1 MEGPVSLEQEKSDAD
16 NVLFKK
22 LRKLINLIDQ
32 LRDCGVNEYIKLPRI
47 CSLGTQSSG
56 KSSVLESIVG
66 LDFLPRGDGVVT
78 RRPLELRLCH
88 INSGQPWAI
97 FEERKG
103 KKFTDFIEVRKTIE
117 ALTDEVCKTDKN
129 IVDKPIVLNV
139 YSQTC
144 PDLTLVDLPG
154 VTRVPVGNQP
164 KNIEEITKNMAI
176 RYIDDPLTIILCV
189 IAANSD
195 IATSDGLK
203 LAKEIDTTGSRTLGV
218 LTKLDI
224 MDAGTDARK
233 ALLGEEIPLKLG
245 YVGVK
250 NRSKQDLLDKI
261 PMILA
266 AKREKEFFKS
276 HPVYKNMPQGYLG
289 TDLLINKLTKIY
301 FRIIRENLPR
311 IVKAINDRVK
321 TAEEELAS
329 LGQPMPTDDAGKMSM
344 LWNMLNEYC
353 DIFRNVLKG
362 KYDNKR
368 LSFLKEEG
376 GFKIKILYKKLLEEF
391 TGDYKATAG
400 YTDENINYA
409 LTIHE
414 GDSIPGFPSVDAFIY
429 LLRPQLEKLKDPIEE
444 CFQNVFQYLDF
455 LSGKIL
461 ERTFTRFPQAIN
473 DMGDL
478 ISNYLIEERD
488 KTKYIVDSVVDMEIN
503 YLFTNDYDY
512 LNNFTT
518 FMPKQAPQPRPV
530 YNNQQGQPGMGGQG
544 QPGQMPQNNMQGNN
558 MGQGGMG
565 PGMGQM
571 NQDIRPQPPVDA
583 KSIFIKEIRNRI
595 EAYFKLIVRNLRDSI
610 PKIMGNYLVKE
621 IEDNMQIKLYNKLY
635 NAREMTDLLNEP
647 ESVAE
652 RRKELNE
659 MIKVMRNAQKI
670 IRRDPDLMTV
680 MQININD
687 SDIITPSEQKAKEE
701 KAKPKTDPFKNMNM
715 KEPAFKAPAPKPE
728 PVQQPAAPAQPKPAA
743 SQPAKKGYGNL
754 FGNYK

>member
-1 MEGPVSLEQEKSDAD
+1 MSKDTGEDDKD

-88 INSGQPWAI
+88 INSGQPWAV

-103 KKFTDFIEVRKTIE
+103 VKFTDFVKVRETIE
-117 ALTDEVCKTDKN
+117 ALTDEVCKTNKN
-129 IVDKPIVLNV
+129 IIDKPIVLNV

-154 VTRVPVGNQP
+154 VTRVPIGDQP
-164 KNIEEITKNMAI
+164 KNIEQITKDMAR
-176 RYIDDPLTIILCV
+176 RYVEDPLTIILCV

-195 IATSDGLK
+195 IATSDGLM
-203 LAKEIDTTGSRTLGV
+203 LAKDIDVAGTRTLGV

-224 MDAGTDARK
+224 MDAGTDAK
-233 ALLGEEIPLKLG
+233 KVLMNEEIPLKLG

-250 NRSKQDLLDKI
+250 NRSKQDLNNKI
-261 PMILA
+261 SMA
-266 AKREKEFFKS
+266 ETQRKEREFFKT
-276 HPVYKNMPQGYLG
+276 HPVYKNLPAGHLG
-289 TDLLINKLTKIY
+289 TEVLINKLTKIY

-321 TAEEELAS
+321 TAEEELQG

-344 LWNMLNEYC
+344 LWNMINEYC
-353 DIFRNVLKG
+353 DVFRKVLQG
-362 KYDNKR
+362 KYNNKR
-368 LSFLKEEG
+368 VNFLEGEG

-400 YTDENINYA
+400 YNDENINYA

-444 CFQNVFQYLDF
+444 CFQEVFQYLDF
-455 LSGKIL
+455 LSGKIM
-461 ERTFTRFPQAIN
+461 EKTFTRFPQAIN
-473 DMGDL
+473 DMTDL
-478 ISNYLIEERD
+478 VSNYLMEERD
-488 KTKYIVDSVVDMEIN
+488 KTKYLIDSVVDMEIN

-518 FMPKQAPQPRPV
+518 FIPKQTRQSQV
-530 YNNQQGQPGMGGQG
+530 MNDNKGDGKG
-544 QPGQMPQNNMQGNN
+544 GNN
-558 MGQGGMG
+558 
-565 PGMGQM
+565 
-571 NQDIRPQPPVDA
+571 NLNNEIKPQPPIDA
-583 KSIFIKEIRNRI
+583 KNIFINEIRNRI

-621 IEDNMQIKLYNKLY
+621 IEENMQLKLYNKLY
-635 NAREMTDLLNEP
+635 NAREMTDLLSEP

-670 IRRDPDLMTV
+670 LRRDPDLMTV
-680 MQININD
+680 MQINISDND
-687 SDIITPSEQKAKEE
+687 ITSTQASKKKEE
-701 KAKPKTDPFKNMNM
+701 PKKIEKKDSKPVVEKPKAPPAKPS
-715 KEPAFKAPAPKPE
+715 PAPEGDK
-728 PVQQPAAPAQPKPAA
+728 K
-743 SQPAKKGYGNL
+743 KKGYGNL
-754 FGNYK
+754 FG

>member
-1 MEGPVSLEQEKSDAD
+1 MSKDTGEDDKD

-88 INSGQPWAI
+88 INSGQPWAV

-103 KKFTDFIEVRKTIE
+103 VKFTDFVKVRETIE
-117 ALTDEVCKTDKN
+117 ALTDEVCKTNKN
-129 IVDKPIVLNV
+129 IIDKPIVLNV

-154 VTRVPVGNQP
+154 VTRVPIGDQP
-164 KNIEEITKNMAI
+164 KNIEQITKDMAR
-176 RYIDDPLTIILCV
+176 RYVEDPLTIILCV

-195 IATSDGLK
+195 IATSDGLM
-203 LAKEIDTTGSRTLGV
+203 LAKDIDVAGTRTLGV

-224 MDAGTDARK
+224 MDAGTDAK
-233 ALLGEEIPLKLG
+233 KVLMNEEIPLKLG

-250 NRSKQDLLDKI
+250 NRSKQDLNNKI
-261 PMILA
+261 SMA
-266 AKREKEFFKS
+266 ETQRKEREFFKT
-276 HPVYKNMPQGYLG
+276 HPVYKNLPAGHLG
-289 TDLLINKLTKIY
+289 TEVLINKLTKIY

-321 TAEEELAS
+321 TAEEELQG

-344 LWNMLNEYC
+344 LWNMINEYC
-353 DIFRNVLKG
+353 DVFRKVLQG
-362 KYDNKR
+362 KYNNKR
-368 LSFLKEEG
+368 VNFLEGEG

-444 CFQNVFQYLDF
+444 CFQEVFQYLDF
-455 LSGKIL
+455 LSGKIM
-461 ERTFTRFPQAIN
+461 EKTFTRFPQAIN
-473 DMGDL
+473 DMTDL
-478 ISNYLIEERD
+478 VSNYLMEERD
-488 KTKYIVDSVVDMEIN
+488 KTKYLIDSVVDMEIN

-518 FMPKQAPQPRPV
+518 FIPKQTRQSQV
-530 YNNQQGQPGMGGQG
+530 MNDNKGDGKG
-544 QPGQMPQNNMQGNN
+544 GNN
-558 MGQGGMG
+558 
-565 PGMGQM
+565 
-571 NQDIRPQPPVDA
+571 NLNNEIKPQPPIDA
-583 KSIFIKEIRNRI
+583 KNIFINEIRNRI

-621 IEDNMQIKLYNKLY
+621 IEENMQLKLYNKLY
-635 NAREMTDLLNEP
+635 NAREMTDLLSEP

-652 RRKELNE
+652 RRKELND

-670 IRRDPDLMTV
+670 LRRDPDLMTV
-680 MQININD
+680 MQINISDND
-687 SDIITPSEQKAKEE
+687 ITSTQASKKKEE
-701 KAKPKTDPFKNMNM
+701 PKKTEKKDSKPAEKPKAPPAKPS
-715 KEPAFKAPAPKPE
+715 PAPEGDK
-728 PVQQPAAPAQPKPAA
+728 K
-743 SQPAKKGYGNL
+743 KKGYGNL
-754 FGNYK
+754 FG

>member
-1 MEGPVSLEQEKSDAD
+1 MSTEVEDEKD
-16 NVLFKK
+16 NILFKK

-88 INSGQPWAI
+88 INSGEPWAV

-103 KKFTDFIEVRKTIE
+103 KKFTDFVKVRETIE
-117 ALTDEVCKTDKN
+117 ALTDEVCGKDKN
-129 IVDKPIVLNV
+129 ILDKPIVLNV

-154 VTRVPVGNQP
+154 VTRVPIEGQP

-176 RYIDDPLTIILCV
+176 RYIEDPLTIILCV

-224 MDAGTDARK
+224 MDAGTDAKK
-233 ALLGEEIPLKLG
+233 ALMNEEIPLKLG

-250 NRSKQDLLDKI
+250 NRSKLDLNNKI
-261 PMILA
+261 SMA
-266 AKREKEFFKS
+266 ETARKEKEFFKT
-276 HPVYKNMPQGYLG
+276 HPVYKNLPAGHLG
-289 TDLLINKLTKIY
+289 TSVLINKLTKIY
-301 FRIIRENLPR
+301 FKIIRENLPR
-311 IVKAINDRVK
+311 IVKAINERVK
-321 TAEEELAS
+321 TAEEELAE
-329 LGQPMPTDDAGKMSM
+329 LGQPMPTDDAGKMSL
-344 LWNMLNEYC
+344 LWNMINEYC
-353 DIFRNVLKG
+353 DIFRKVLQG
-362 KYDNKR
+362 KVSNQR
-368 LSFLKEEG
+368 LNFLEGEG

-391 TGDYKATAG
+391 TENYKATAG
-400 YTDENINYA
+400 YRDEDINYA

-429 LLRPQLEKLKDPIEE
+429 LLRPQLEKLRDPIEE
-444 CFQNVFQYLDF
+444 TFQEVFQYIDF

-461 ERTFTRFPQAIN
+461 EKTFTRFPQAIN
-473 DMGDL
+473 DMTDL
-478 ISNYLIEERD
+478 VSNYLNEERD
-488 KTKYIVDSVVDMEIN
+488 KAKYLVDSIVDMEIN

-518 FMPKQAPQPRPV
+518 FIPKSNQIQNKDI
-530 YNNQQGQPGMGGQG
+530 NNNI
-544 QPGQMPQNNMQGNN
+544 NNNEIK
-558 MGQGGMG
+558 
-565 PGMGQM
+565 PE
-571 NQDIRPQPPVDA
+571 IKIEPKTV
-583 KSIFIKEIRNRI
+583 FINEIRNRI
-595 EAYFKLIVRNLRDSI
+595 EAYFKLIVRNLRDSV
-610 PKIMGNYLVKE
+610 PKIIGKYLVKE
-621 IEDNMQIKLYNKLY
+621 LEENMQIKLYNKLY
-635 NAREMTDLLNEP
+635 NAKEMTDLLNEP
-647 ESVAE
+647 ESIAE
-652 RRKELNE
+652 RRKELND
-659 MIKVMRNAQKI
+659 MIKVMKNAQKI

-687 SDIITPSEQKAKEE
+687 SDITNTGNNTNTKEKENKEHKEKKEIKEE
-701 KAKPKTDPFKNMNM
+701 TKIESKTKT
-715 KEPAFKAPAPKPE
+715 EPIKQSPALNKS
-728 PVQQPAAPAQPKPAA
+728 K
-743 SQPAKKGYGNL
+743 SKGNYTNL
-754 FGNYK
+754 FG

>member
-1 MEGPVSLEQEKSDAD
+1 MSKDTKEESD

-47 CSLGTQSSG
+47 CSLGTQSAG

-88 INSGQPWAI
+88 INSGEPWAI

-103 KKFTDFIEVRKTIE
+103 QKFTDFIKVRETIE
-117 ALTDEVCKTDKN
+117 ALTDEVCGKDKN
-129 IVDKPIVLNV
+129 ILDKPIVLNV

-154 VTRVPVGNQP
+154 VTRVPIQGQP

-176 RYIDDPLTIILCV
+176 RYIEDPLTIILCV

-233 ALLGEEIPLKLG
+233 ALMNEEIPLKLG

-250 NRSKQDLLDKI
+250 NRSKQDLVNKL
-261 PMILA
+261 PMAEA
-266 AKREKEFFKS
+266 AKKEREFFKS
-276 HPVYKNMPQGYLG
+276 HPAYKNLPAGHIG
-289 TDLLINKLTKIY
+289 TDVLINKLTKIY

-311 IVKAINDRVK
+311 IVKAINERVK
-321 TAEEELAS
+321 TAEEELQS
-329 LGQPMPTDDAGKMSM
+329 LGQPMPTDDAGKMSL
-344 LWNMLNEYC
+344 LWNMINEYC
-353 DIFRNVLKG
+353 DIFRKVLQG
-362 KYDNKR
+362 KYNNKR
-368 LSFLKEEG
+368 SNFLEGEG

-391 TGDYKATAG
+391 TENYKATAG
-400 YTDENINYA
+400 YRDEDINYA

-444 CFQNVFQYLDF
+444 CFQEVFQYLDF

-461 ERTFTRFPQAIN
+461 EKTFTRFPQAVN
-473 DMGDL
+473 DMSDL
-478 ISNYLIEERD
+478 VSNYLNEERD
-488 KTKYIVDSVVDMEIN
+488 KTKYLIDSIVEMEIN

-518 FMPKQAPQPRPV
+518 FIPKQTRSNV
-530 YNNQQGQPGMGGQG
+530 QGGDNK
-544 QPGQMPQNNMQGNN
+544 QNNNANN
-558 MGQGGMG
+558 E
-565 PGMGQM
+565 
-571 NQDIRPQPPVDA
+571 IKPQPPIDA

-595 EAYFKLIVRNLRDSI
+595 EAYFKLIVRNLRDSV
-610 PKIMGNYLVKE
+610 PKIIGNFLVKE
-621 IEDNMQIKLYNKLY
+621 IQENMQLKLYNKLY
-635 NAREMTDLLNEP
+635 EAREMTDLLSEP

-652 RRKELNE
+652 RRKELND
-659 MIKVMRNAQKI
+659 MIKVMKNAQKI

-680 MQININD
+680 MQINIED
-687 SDIITPSEQKAKEE
+687 SDITNTTAATNKKKEEPKKPTEKKEE
-701 KAKPKTDPFKNMNM
+701 KKEDKKTQDK
-715 KEPAFKAPAPKPE
+715 
-728 PVQQPAAPAQPKPAA
+728 PKPA
-743 SQPAKKGYGNL
+743 QLPALKPKDDKKKTYGNL
-754 FGNYK
+754 FG

>member
-1 MEGPVSLEQEKSDAD
+1 M
-16 NVLFKK
+16 
-22 LRKLINLIDQ
+22 RKLINLIDQ

-103 KKFTDFIEVRKTIE
+103 VKFTDFIKVRETIE
-117 ALTDEVCKTDKN
+117 ALTDEVCKTNKN
-129 IVDKPIVLNV
+129 IIDKPIVLNV

-154 VTRVPVGNQP
+154 VTRVPIGDQP
-164 KNIEEITKNMAI
+164 KNIEQITKDMAR
-176 RYIDDPLTIILCV
+176 RYVEDPLTIILCV

-195 IATSDGLK
+195 IATSDGLM
-203 LAKEIDTTGSRTLGV
+203 LAKEIDVNGTRTLGV

-224 MDAGTDARK
+224 MDAGTDAK
-233 ALLGEEIPLKLG
+233 KVLMNEEIPLKLG

-250 NRSKQDLLDKI
+250 NRSKQDLNNKI
-261 PMILA
+261 SMA
-266 AKREKEFFKS
+266 ETQRKEREFFKS
-276 HPVYKNMPQGYLG
+276 HPVYKNLPAGHLG
-289 TDLLINKLTKIY
+289 TEVLINKLTKIY

-321 TAEEELAS
+321 TAEEELQS

-344 LWNMLNEYC
+344 LWNMINEYC
-353 DIFRNVLKG
+353 DVFRKVLQG
-362 KYDNKR
+362 KYNNKR
-368 LSFLKEEG
+368 VNFLEGEG

-391 TGDYKATAG
+391 TENYKATAG

-444 CFQNVFQYLDF
+444 CFQEVFQYLDF
-455 LSGKIL
+455 LSGKIM
-461 ERTFTRFPQAIN
+461 EKTFTRFPQAIN
-473 DMGDL
+473 DMTDL
-478 ISNYLIEERD
+478 VSNYLMEERD
-488 KTKYIVDSVVDMEIN
+488 KTKYLIDSVVDMEIN

-518 FMPKQAPQPRPV
+518 FIPKQKP
-530 YNNQQGQPGMGGQG
+530 N
-544 QPGQMPQNNMQGNN
+544 QGNSSN
-558 MGQGGMG
+558 DGKGG
-565 PGMGQM
+565 
-571 NQDIRPQPPVDA
+571 NNNIDNKPQPPIDA
-583 KSIFIKEIRNRI
+583 KNIFINEIRNRI

-621 IEDNMQIKLYNKLY
+621 IEENMQLKLYNKLY
-635 NAREMTDLLNEP
+635 NAREMTDLLSEP

-652 RRKELNE
+652 RRKELND

-670 IRRDPDLMTV
+670 LRRDPDLMTV
-680 MQININD
+680 MQINISD
-687 SDIITPSEQKAKEE
+687 SDITNTTASKKKEE
-701 KAKPKTDPFKNMNM
+701 QPKKIEKKESKPVVEKSKVP
-715 KEPAFKAPAPKPE
+715 PPKPS
-728 PVQQPAAPAQPKPAA
+728 PAADDKK
-743 SQPAKKGYGNL
+743 KKGYGNL
-754 FGNYK
+754 FG

>member
-1 MEGPVSLEQEKSDAD
+1 MSKDTGDDDKD

-103 KKFTDFIEVRKTIE
+103 VKFTDFVKVRETIE
-117 ALTDEVCKTDKN
+117 ALTDEVCKTNKN
-129 IVDKPIVLNV
+129 IIDKPIVLNV

-154 VTRVPVGNQP
+154 VTRVPIGDQP
-164 KNIEEITKNMAI
+164 KNIEQITKDMAR
-176 RYIDDPLTIILCV
+176 RYVEDPLTIILCV

-195 IATSDGLK
+195 IATSDGLM
-203 LAKEIDTTGSRTLGV
+203 LAKDIDVAGTRTLGV

-224 MDAGTDARK
+224 MDAGTDAK
-233 ALLGEEIPLKLG
+233 KVLMNEEIPLKLG

-250 NRSKQDLLDKI
+250 NRSKQDLNNKI
-261 PMILA
+261 SMA
-266 AKREKEFFKS
+266 ETQRKEREFFKT
-276 HPVYKNMPQGYLG
+276 HPVYKNLPAGHLG
-289 TDLLINKLTKIY
+289 TEVLINKLTKIY

-321 TAEEELAS
+321 TAEEELQG

-344 LWNMLNEYC
+344 LWNMINEYC
-353 DIFRNVLKG
+353 DVFRKVLQG
-362 KYDNKR
+362 KYNNKR
-368 LSFLKEEG
+368 VNFLEGEG

-400 YTDENINYA
+400 YNDENINYA

-444 CFQNVFQYLDF
+444 CFQEVFQYLDF
-455 LSGKIL
+455 LSGKIM
-461 ERTFTRFPQAIN
+461 EKTFTRFPQAIN
-473 DMGDL
+473 DMTDL
-478 ISNYLIEERD
+478 VSNYLMEERD
-488 KTKYIVDSVVDMEIN
+488 KTKYLIDSVVDMEIN

-518 FMPKQAPQPRPV
+518 FIPKQTRQSQV
-530 YNNQQGQPGMGGQG
+530 MNDNKGDGKG
-544 QPGQMPQNNMQGNN
+544 GNN
-558 MGQGGMG
+558 
-565 PGMGQM
+565 
-571 NQDIRPQPPVDA
+571 NLNNEIKPQPPIDA
-583 KSIFIKEIRNRI
+583 KNIFINEIRNRI

-621 IEDNMQIKLYNKLY
+621 IEENMQLKLYNKLY
-635 NAREMTDLLNEP
+635 NAREMTDLLSEP

-670 IRRDPDLMTV
+670 LRRDPDLMTV
-680 MQININD
+680 MQINISDND
-687 SDIITPSEQKAKEE
+687 ITSTQASKKKEE
-701 KAKPKTDPFKNMNM
+701 PKKIEKKDSKPVAEKPKAPPAKPS
-715 KEPAFKAPAPKPE
+715 PAPEGDK
-728 PVQQPAAPAQPKPAA
+728 K
-743 SQPAKKGYGNL
+743 KKGYGNL
-754 FGNYK
+754 FG

>member
-1 MEGPVSLEQEKSDAD
+1 MSKDTAEDKD

-78 RRPLELRLCH
+78 RRPLELRLNH
-88 INSGQPWAI
+88 INSGEPWAI

-103 KKFTDFIEVRKTIE
+103 TKFTDFIKVRETIE
-117 ALTDEVCKTDKN
+117 ALTDEICKTNKN

-154 VTRVPVGNQP
+154 VTRVPIGDQP
-164 KNIEEITKNMAI
+164 KNIEQITKDMAR
-176 RYIDDPLTIILCV
+176 RYAEDPLTIILCV

-195 IATSDGLK
+195 IATSDGLM
-203 LAKEIDTTGSRTLGV
+203 LAKEIDVTGSRTLGV

-224 MDAGTDARK
+224 MDAGTDARR
-233 ALLGEEIPLKLG
+233 ALLNEEIPLKLG

-250 NRSKQDLLDKI
+250 NRSKQDLINKLSMAETSK
-261 PMILA
+261 
-266 AKREKEFFKS
+266 KEREFFKS
-276 HPVYKNMPQGYLG
+276 HPVYKNIPAGHLG
-289 TDLLINKLTKIY
+289 TDVLINKLTKIY

-311 IVKAINDRVK
+311 IIKAINDRVK
-321 TAEEELAS
+321 TAEEELQS

-344 LWNMLNEYC
+344 LWNMINEYC
-353 DIFRNVLKG
+353 DIFRNVLQG
-362 KYDNKR
+362 KYNNKR
-368 LSFLKEEG
+368 LSFLDGEG
-376 GFKIKILYKKLLEEF
+376 GFKIKILYKKLLEQF
-391 TGDYKATAG
+391 TGDYKATKG

-409 LTIHE
+409 LNIHE

-429 LLRPQLEKLKDPIEE
+429 LLRPQLEKLRDPIEE
-444 CFQNVFQYLDF
+444 CFQSVFQYLDF

-461 ERTFTRFPQAIN
+461 EKTFTRFPQAIN
-473 DMGDL
+473 DMTDL
-478 ISNYLIEERD
+478 VTNYLIEERD
-488 KTKYIVDSVVDMEIN
+488 KTKYLIDSVVDMEIN
-503 YLFTNDYDY
+503 YLFTNDYEY

-518 FMPKQAPQPRPV
+518 FIPKNQRPV
-530 YNNQQGQPGMGGQG
+530 NTNNNQPGQQGQGGQG
-544 QPGQMPQNNMQGNN
+544 AGNN
-558 MGQGGMG
+558 
-565 PGMGQM
+565 
-571 NQDIRPQPPVDA
+571 NNNEIRPQPQIDA
-583 KSIFIKEIRNRI
+583 KTIFIKEIRNRI

-610 PKIMGNYLVKE
+610 PKIMGNYLIKE
-621 IEDNMQIKLYNKLY
+621 IEENMQLKLYNKLY
-635 NAREMTDLLNEP
+635 NAREMTDLLSEP

-652 RRKELNE
+652 RRKELND

-687 SDIITPSEQKAKEE
+687 EDITTHAKKEE
-701 KAKPKTDPFKNMNM
+701 PK
-715 KEPAFKAPAPKPE
+715 KEAPKPAPVKAE
-728 PVQQPAAPAQPKPAA
+728 PSKPALTGTKD
-743 SQPAKKGYGNL
+743 KKKGGYGNL
-754 FGNYK
+754 FG

>member
-1 MEGPVSLEQEKSDAD
+1 MSKEDTGDDKD

-88 INSGQPWAI
+88 INSGEPWAI

-103 KKFTDFIEVRKTIE
+103 QKFTDFIKVRETIE
-117 ALTDEVCKTDKN
+117 ALTDEVCKEDKN

-154 VTRVPVGNQP
+154 VTRVPVGKQP
-164 KNIEEITKNMAI
+164 KNIEEITKNMAT
-176 RYIDDPLTIILCV
+176 RYIEDPLTIILCV

-203 LAKEIDTTGSRTLGV
+203 LAKEIDTSGSRTLGV

-233 ALLGEEIPLKLG
+233 ALLNEEIPLKLG

-250 NRSKQDLLDKI
+250 NRSKQDLVNKETSR
-261 PMILA
+261 
-266 AKREKEFFKS
+266 KEREFFKS
-276 HPVYKNMPQGYLG
+276 HPVYKNLPAGHLG
-289 TDLLINKLTKIY
+289 TDVLINKLTKIY

-311 IVKAINDRVK
+311 IIKAINERVR
-321 TAEEELAS
+321 TAEDELQS
-329 LGQPMPTDDAGKMSM
+329 LGQPMPTDDAGKLSL
-344 LWNMLNEYC
+344 LWNMINEYC
-353 DIFRNVLKG
+353 DIFRNVLQG
-362 KYDNKR
+362 KYNNKR
-368 LSFLKEEG
+368 LSFLDGEG

-391 TGDYKATAG
+391 TGDYKATKG

-461 ERTFTRFPQAIN
+461 EKTFTRFPQAIN
-473 DMGDL
+473 DLTDL
-478 ISNYLIEERD
+478 VTNYLIEERD
-488 KTKYIVDSVVDMEIN
+488 KTKYLIDSVVDMEIN
-503 YLFTNDYDY
+503 YLFTNDYEY

-518 FMPKQAPQPRPV
+518 FIPKHQRPV
-530 YNNQQGQPGMGGQG
+530 QNNVGNNNQGGQG
-544 QPGQMPQNNMQGNN
+544 NN
-558 MGQGGMG
+558 
-565 PGMGQM
+565 QM
-571 NQDIRPQPPVDA
+571 NNEIRPQQPIDA
-583 KSIFIKEIRNRI
+583 KNIFIKEIRNRI

-621 IEDNMQIKLYNKLY
+621 IEDNMQLKLYNKLY
-635 NAREMTDLLNEP
+635 NAREMTDLLSEP

-652 RRKELNE
+652 RRKELND
-659 MIKVMRNAQKI
+659 MIKVMKNAQKI
-670 IRRDPDLMTV
+670 IRRDPDLMSV

-687 SDIITPSEQKAKEE
+687 GDITNTKPETKED
-701 KAKPKTDPFKNMNM
+701 KKPASKP
-715 KEPAFKAPAPKPE
+715 PASNAPALTKSTMP
-728 PVQQPAAPAQPKPAA
+728 
-743 SQPAKKGYGNL
+743 SAKKGYGNL
-754 FGNYK
+754 FGN

>member
-1 MEGPVSLEQEKSDAD
+1 MSNNEEDKD

-88 INSGQPWAI
+88 INHGEPWAV

-103 KKFTDFIEVRKTIE
+103 TKFTDFIKVRETIE
-117 ALTDEVCKTDKN
+117 ALTDEVCQTDKN

-154 VTRVPVGNQP
+154 VTRVPVGKQP
-164 KNIEEITKNMAI
+164 KNIEEITKNMAT
-176 RYIDDPLTIILCV
+176 RYIEDPLTIILCV

-224 MDAGTDARK
+224 MDAGTDAKK
-233 ALLGEEIPLKLG
+233 ALLNEEIPLKLG

-250 NRSKQDLLDKI
+250 NRSKQDLNNKLSMAETSRK
-261 PMILA
+261 
-266 AKREKEFFKS
+266 EKEFFKS
-276 HPVYKNMPQGYLG
+276 HPVYKNLPPGHLG
-289 TDLLINKLTKIY
+289 TDVLINKLTKIY

-311 IVKAINDRVK
+311 IIKAINDRVK
-321 TAEEELAS
+321 QAEEELQS
-329 LGQPMPTDDAGKMSM
+329 LGTPMPTDDAGKMSL
-344 LWNMLNEYC
+344 LWNMINEYC
-353 DIFRNVLKG
+353 DIFRNILQG
-362 KYDNKR
+362 KYTNKR
-368 LSFLKEEG
+368 LSFLEGEG

-414 GDSIPGFPSVDAFIY
+414 GDSIPGFPSVDAFIF
-429 LLRPQLEKLKDPIEE
+429 LLRPQLEKLKEPIED
-444 CFQNVFQYLDF
+444 CFLNVFQYLDF

-461 ERTFTRFPQAIN
+461 EKTFTRFPQAIN
-473 DMGDL
+473 ELTDL
-478 ISNYLIEERD
+478 VTNYLTEERD
-488 KTKYIVDSVVDMEIN
+488 KTKYLVDSIVDMEIN
-503 YLFTNDYDY
+503 YLFTNDYEY

-518 FMPKQAPQPRPV
+518 FIPKHQRVPINNNMENNNQAPGN
-530 YNNQQGQPGMGGQG
+530 NNQM
-544 QPGQMPQNNMQGNN
+544 NNE
-558 MGQGGMG
+558 
-565 PGMGQM
+565 
-571 NQDIRPQPPVDA
+571 IRPQPPLDA
-583 KSIFIKEIRNRI
+583 KNIFIKEIRNRI

-610 PKIMGNYLVKE
+610 PKIMGNFLVKE
-621 IEDNMQIKLYNKLY
+621 IEENMQLKLYNKLY
-635 NAREMTDLLNEP
+635 NAREITDLLSEP

-652 RRKELNE
+652 RRKELND

-670 IRRDPDLMTV
+670 IRRDPDLMSV
-680 MQININD
+680 MEININD
-687 SDIITPSEQKAKEE
+687 SDIVSTTGQETKKKPAPSEPDKQEV
-701 KAKPKTDPFKNMNM
+701 PKSSVNKS
-715 KEPAFKAPAPKPE
+715 
-728 PVQQPAAPAQPKPAA
+728 VIG
-743 SQPAKKGYGNL
+743 KKGAYGNL
-754 FGNYK
+754 FG

>member
-1 MEGPVSLEQEKSDAD
+1 MSKDTGDDDKD

-88 INSGQPWAI
+88 INSGQPWAV

-103 KKFTDFIEVRKTIE
+103 VKFTDFVKVRETIE
-117 ALTDEVCKTDKN
+117 ALTDEVCKTNKN
-129 IVDKPIVLNV
+129 IIDKPIVLNV

-154 VTRVPVGNQP
+154 VTRVPIGDQP
-164 KNIEEITKNMAI
+164 KNIEQITKDMAR
-176 RYIDDPLTIILCV
+176 RYVEDPLTIILCV

-195 IATSDGLK
+195 IATSDGLM
-203 LAKEIDTTGSRTLGV
+203 LAKDIDVAGTRTLGV

-224 MDAGTDARK
+224 MDAGTDAK
-233 ALLGEEIPLKLG
+233 KVLMNEEIPLKLG

-250 NRSKQDLLDKI
+250 NRSKQDLNNKI
-261 PMILA
+261 SMA
-266 AKREKEFFKS
+266 ETQRKEREFFKT
-276 HPVYKNMPQGYLG
+276 HPVYKNLPAGHLG
-289 TDLLINKLTKIY
+289 TEVLINKLTKIY

-321 TAEEELAS
+321 TAEEELQG

-344 LWNMLNEYC
+344 LWNMINEYC
-353 DIFRNVLKG
+353 DVFRKVLQG
-362 KYDNKR
+362 KYNNKR
-368 LSFLKEEG
+368 VNFLEGEG

-400 YTDENINYA
+400 YSDENINYA

-444 CFQNVFQYLDF
+444 CFQEVFQYLDF
-455 LSGKIL
+455 LSGKIM
-461 ERTFTRFPQAIN
+461 EKTFTRFPQAIN
-473 DMGDL
+473 DMTDL
-478 ISNYLIEERD
+478 VSNYLMEERD
-488 KTKYIVDSVVDMEIN
+488 KTKYLIDSVVDMEIN

-518 FMPKQAPQPRPV
+518 FIPKQTRQSQV
-530 YNNQQGQPGMGGQG
+530 MNDNKGDGKG
-544 QPGQMPQNNMQGNN
+544 GNN
-558 MGQGGMG
+558 
-565 PGMGQM
+565 
-571 NQDIRPQPPVDA
+571 NLNNEIKPQPPIDA
-583 KSIFIKEIRNRI
+583 KNIFINEIRNRI

-621 IEDNMQIKLYNKLY
+621 IEENMQLKLYNKLY
-635 NAREMTDLLNEP
+635 NAREMTDLLSEP

-670 IRRDPDLMTV
+670 LRRDPDLMTV
-680 MQININD
+680 MQINISDND
-687 SDIITPSEQKAKEE
+687 ITNTQASKKKEE
-701 KAKPKTDPFKNMNM
+701 PKKIEKKDSKPAEKPKAPPAKPS
-715 KEPAFKAPAPKPE
+715 PAPEGDK
-728 PVQQPAAPAQPKPAA
+728 K
-743 SQPAKKGYGNL
+743 KKGYGNL
-754 FGNYK
+754 FG

>member
-1 MEGPVSLEQEKSDAD
+1 MSKDTGEDDKD

-103 KKFTDFIEVRKTIE
+103 VKFTDFIKVRETIE
-117 ALTDEVCKTDKN
+117 ALTDEVCKTNKN
-129 IVDKPIVLNV
+129 IIDKPIVLNV

-154 VTRVPVGNQP
+154 VTRVPIGDQP
-164 KNIEEITKNMAI
+164 KNIEQITKDMAR
-176 RYIDDPLTIILCV
+176 RYVEDPLTIILCV

-195 IATSDGLK
+195 IATSDGLM
-203 LAKEIDTTGSRTLGV
+203 LAKEIDVNGTRTLGV

-224 MDAGTDARK
+224 MDAGTDAK
-233 ALLGEEIPLKLG
+233 KVLMNEEIPLKLG

-250 NRSKQDLLDKI
+250 NRSKQDLNNKI
-261 PMILA
+261 SMA
-266 AKREKEFFKS
+266 ETQRKEREFFKS
-276 HPVYKNMPQGYLG
+276 HPVYKNLPAGHLG
-289 TDLLINKLTKIY
+289 TEVLINKLTKIY

-321 TAEEELAS
+321 TAEEELQS

-344 LWNMLNEYC
+344 LWNMINEYC
-353 DIFRNVLKG
+353 DVFRKVLQG
-362 KYDNKR
+362 KYNNKR
-368 LSFLKEEG
+368 VNFLEGEG

-391 TGDYKATAG
+391 TENYKATAG

-444 CFQNVFQYLDF
+444 CFQEVFQYLDF
-455 LSGKIL
+455 LSGKIM
-461 ERTFTRFPQAIN
+461 EKTFTRFPQAIN
-473 DMGDL
+473 DMTDL
-478 ISNYLIEERD
+478 VSNYLMEERD
-488 KTKYIVDSVVDMEIN
+488 KTKYLIDSVVDMEIN

-518 FMPKQAPQPRPV
+518 FIPKQKP
-530 YNNQQGQPGMGGQG
+530 N
-544 QPGQMPQNNMQGNN
+544 QGNT
-558 MGQGGMG
+558 GGSNDG
-565 PGMGQM
+565 KGGT
-571 NQDIRPQPPVDA
+571 NNIDNKPQPPIDA
-583 KSIFIKEIRNRI
+583 KNIFINEIRNRI

-621 IEDNMQIKLYNKLY
+621 IEENMQLKLYNKLY
-635 NAREMTDLLNEP
+635 NARELTDLLSEP

-652 RRKELNE
+652 RRKELND

-670 IRRDPDLMTV
+670 LRRDPDLMTV
-680 MQININD
+680 MQINISD
-687 SDIITPSEQKAKEE
+687 SDITNTTANKKKEE
-701 KAKPKTDPFKNMNM
+701 QPKKIEKKESKPIVEKPKV
-715 KEPAFKAPAPKPE
+715 PAPKPS
-728 PVQQPAAPAQPKPAA
+728 PAADDKK
-743 SQPAKKGYGNL
+743 KKGYGNL
-754 FGNYK
+754 FG

>member
-1 MEGPVSLEQEKSDAD
+1 MSKDTGDDDKD

-103 KKFTDFIEVRKTIE
+103 VKFTDFVKVRETIE
-117 ALTDEVCKTDKN
+117 ALTDEVCKTNKN
-129 IVDKPIVLNV
+129 IIDKPIVLNV

-154 VTRVPVGNQP
+154 VTRVPIGDQP
-164 KNIEEITKNMAI
+164 KNIEQITKDMAR
-176 RYIDDPLTIILCV
+176 RYVEDPLTIILCV

-195 IATSDGLK
+195 IATSDGLM
-203 LAKEIDTTGSRTLGV
+203 LAKDIDVAGTRTLGV

-224 MDAGTDARK
+224 MDAGTDAK
-233 ALLGEEIPLKLG
+233 KVLMNEEIPLKLG

-250 NRSKQDLLDKI
+250 NRSKQDLNNKI
-261 PMILA
+261 SMA
-266 AKREKEFFKS
+266 ETQRKEREFFKT
-276 HPVYKNMPQGYLG
+276 HPVYKNLPAGHLG
-289 TDLLINKLTKIY
+289 TEVLINKLTKIY

-321 TAEEELAS
+321 TAEEELQG

-344 LWNMLNEYC
+344 LWNMINEYC
-353 DIFRNVLKG
+353 DVFRKVLQG
-362 KYDNKR
+362 KYNNKR
-368 LSFLKEEG
+368 VNFLEGEG

-400 YTDENINYA
+400 YNDENINYA

-444 CFQNVFQYLDF
+444 CFQEVFQYLDF
-455 LSGKIL
+455 LSGKIM
-461 ERTFTRFPQAIN
+461 EKTFTRFPQAIN
-473 DMGDL
+473 DMTDL
-478 ISNYLIEERD
+478 VSNYLMEERD
-488 KTKYIVDSVVDMEIN
+488 KTKYLIDSVVDMEIN

-518 FMPKQAPQPRPV
+518 FIPKQTRQSQV
-530 YNNQQGQPGMGGQG
+530 MNDNKGDGKG
-544 QPGQMPQNNMQGNN
+544 GNN
-558 MGQGGMG
+558 
-565 PGMGQM
+565 
-571 NQDIRPQPPVDA
+571 NLNNEIKPQPPIDA
-583 KSIFIKEIRNRI
+583 KNIFINEIRNRI

-621 IEDNMQIKLYNKLY
+621 IEENMQLKLYNKLY
-635 NAREMTDLLNEP
+635 NAREMTDLLSEP

-670 IRRDPDLMTV
+670 LRRDPDLMTV
-680 MQININD
+680 MQINISDND
-687 SDIITPSEQKAKEE
+687 ITSTQASKKKEE
-701 KAKPKTDPFKNMNM
+701 PKKTEKKDSKPAEKPKAPPAKPS
-715 KEPAFKAPAPKPE
+715 PAPEGDK
-728 PVQQPAAPAQPKPAA
+728 K
-743 SQPAKKGYGNL
+743 KKGYGNL
-754 FGNYK
+754 FG

>member
-1 MEGPVSLEQEKSDAD
+1 MSKDTGDDDKD

-103 KKFTDFIEVRKTIE
+103 VKFTDFIKVRETIE
-117 ALTDEVCKTDKN
+117 ALTDEVCKTNKN
-129 IVDKPIVLNV
+129 IIDKPIVLNV

-154 VTRVPVGNQP
+154 VTRVPIGDQP
-164 KNIEEITKNMAI
+164 KNIEQITKDMAR
-176 RYIDDPLTIILCV
+176 RYVEDPLTIILCV

-195 IATSDGLK
+195 IATSDGLM
-203 LAKEIDTTGSRTLGV
+203 LAKEIDVTGTRTLGV

-224 MDAGTDARK
+224 MDAGTDAK
-233 ALLGEEIPLKLG
+233 KVLMNEEIPLKLG

-250 NRSKQDLLDKI
+250 NRSKQDLNNKI
-261 PMILA
+261 SMA
-266 AKREKEFFKS
+266 ETQRKEREFFKS
-276 HPVYKNMPQGYLG
+276 HPVYKNLPAGHLG
-289 TDLLINKLTKIY
+289 TEVLINKLTKIY

-321 TAEEELAS
+321 TAEEELQS

-344 LWNMLNEYC
+344 LWNMINEYC
-353 DIFRNVLKG
+353 DVFRKVLQG
-362 KYDNKR
+362 KYNNKR
-368 LSFLKEEG
+368 VNFLEGEG

-391 TGDYKATAG
+391 TENYKATAG

-444 CFQNVFQYLDF
+444 CFQEVFQYLDF
-455 LSGKIL
+455 LSGKIM
-461 ERTFTRFPQAIN
+461 EKTFTRFPQAVN
-473 DMGDL
+473 DMTDL
-478 ISNYLIEERD
+478 VSNYLMEERD
-488 KTKYIVDSVVDMEIN
+488 KTKYLIDSVVDMEIN

-518 FMPKQAPQPRPV
+518 FIPKQKP
-530 YNNQQGQPGMGGQG
+530 N
-544 QPGQMPQNNMQGNN
+544 QGNT
-558 MGQGGMG
+558 GGSNDG
-565 PGMGQM
+565 KGGT
-571 NQDIRPQPPVDA
+571 NNIDNKPQPPIDA
-583 KSIFIKEIRNRI
+583 KNIFINEIRNRI

-621 IEDNMQIKLYNKLY
+621 IEENMQLKLYNKLY
-635 NAREMTDLLNEP
+635 NARELTDLLSEP

-652 RRKELNE
+652 RRKELND

-670 IRRDPDLMTV
+670 LRRDPDLMTV
-680 MQININD
+680 MQINISD
-687 SDIITPSEQKAKEE
+687 SDITNTTANKKKEE
-701 KAKPKTDPFKNMNM
+701 QPKKIEKKESKPVVEKSKP
-715 KEPAFKAPAPKPE
+715 PAPKPS
-728 PVQQPAAPAQPKPAA
+728 PAADDKK
-743 SQPAKKGYGNL
+743 KKGYGNL
-754 FGNYK
+754 FG

>member
-1 MEGPVSLEQEKSDAD
+1 MSKDTNKEGKKEGVEDEAD

-47 CSLGTQSSG
+47 CSFGTQSSG

-117 ALTDEVCKTDKN
+117 ALTDEVCGKECN
-129 IVDKPIVLNV
+129 ILDKPIVLNV

-154 VTRVPVGNQP
+154 VTRVPIKGQP
-164 KNIEEITKNMAI
+164 ANIEEVTKNMCR
-176 RYIDDPLTIILCV
+176 RYADDPLTIILCV

-203 LAKEIDTTGSRTLGV
+203 LAKEIDTSGSRTLGV

-233 ALLGEEIPLKLG
+233 ALMNEEIPLKLG

-250 NRSKQDLLDKI
+250 NRSKQDLIDKI
-261 PMILA
+261 PMA
-266 AKREKEFFKS
+266 EASRKEREFFKS
-276 HPVYKNMPQGYLG
+276 HPAYKNLPAGHLG
-289 TDLLINKLTKIY
+289 TDVLINRLTKIY

-311 IVKAINDRVK
+311 IIKAINDRVK

-329 LGQPMPTDDAGKMSM
+329 LGQPMPTDDAGKMSL
-344 LWNMLNEYC
+344 LWNMINEYC
-353 DIFRNVLKG
+353 DIFRKVLQGKFNNKG
-362 KYDNKR
+362 Q
-368 LSFLKEEG
+368 SFLEGEG

-391 TGDYKATAG
+391 TGNYKATAG
-400 YTDENINYA
+400 YRDEDINYA

-429 LLRPQLEKLKDPIEE
+429 LLRQQLEKLKDPIEE
-444 CFQNVFQYLDF
+444 CFQEVFQYLDF

-461 ERTFTRFPQAIN
+461 EKTFTRFPQAVN
-473 DMGDL
+473 DMSDL
-478 ISNYLIEERD
+478 VSNYLMEERD
-488 KTKYIVDSVVDMEIN
+488 KTKYLIDSIVEMEIN

-512 LNNFTT
+512 LNNYTT
-518 FMPKQAPQPRPV
+518 FIPKQSQQNMSNSPSGSDI
-530 YNNQQGQPGMGGQG
+530 NNKNNINNN
-544 QPGQMPQNNMQGNN
+544 NNMNN
-558 MGQGGMG
+558 E
-565 PGMGQM
+565 
-571 NQDIRPQPPVDA
+571 IKPQQPFDA
-583 KSIFIKEIRNRI
+583 KTIFIKEIRNRI

-610 PKIMGNYLVKE
+610 PKIMGNFLVKE
-621 IEDNMQIKLYNKLY
+621 IQENMQLKLYNKLY

-647 ESVAE
+647 ESIAE
-652 RRKELNE
+652 RRKELND

-687 SDIITPSEQKAKEE
+687 SDITPS
-701 KAKPKTDPFKNMNM
+701 
-715 KEPAFKAPAPKPE
+715 KPE
-728 PVQQPAAPAQPKPAA
+728 KENKKKEDKKQPNEKKDSKPQEKKNAGPALKP
-743 SQPAKKGYGNL
+743 PAGGDKKKTFGNL
-754 FGNYK
+754 FG

>member
-1 MEGPVSLEQEKSDAD
+1 MSKDTGDDKD
-16 NVLFKK
+16 NILFKK

-88 INSGQPWAI
+88 ISHGEPWAI

-103 KKFTDFIEVRKTIE
+103 VKFTDFIKVRETIE

-164 KNIEEITKNMAI
+164 KNIEQITKDMAT
-176 RYIDDPLTIILCV
+176 RYIEDPLTIILCV

-203 LAKEIDTTGSRTLGV
+203 LAKEIDTSGSRTLGV

-233 ALLGEEIPLKLG
+233 ALMNEEIYLKLG

-250 NRSKQDLLDKI
+250 NRSKQDLNNKLSMAETSRK
-261 PMILA
+261 
-266 AKREKEFFKS
+266 EKEFFKS
-276 HPVYKNMPQGYLG
+276 HPVYKNLPAGHLG
-289 TDLLINKLTKIY
+289 TDVLINKLTKIY
-301 FRIIRENLPR
+301 FKIIRENLPR
-311 IVKAINDRVK
+311 IIKAINDRVK
-321 TAEEELAS
+321 EAEEELDG
-329 LGQPMPTDDAGKMSM
+329 LGQPMPTDDAGKMSL
-344 LWNMLNEYC
+344 LWNMINEYC
-353 DIFRNVLKG
+353 DIFRNILQG
-362 KYDNKR
+362 KYTNRR
-368 LSFLKEEG
+368 LSFLEGEG

-391 TGDYKATAG
+391 TGDYKCTKG

-429 LLRPQLEKLKDPIEE
+429 LLRPQLEKLKEPIEE

-461 ERTFTRFPQAIN
+461 EKTFVRFPQAVN
-473 DMGDL
+473 DLTDL
-478 ISNYLIEERD
+478 VTNYLLEEKE
-488 KTKYIVDSVVDMEIN
+488 KTKYLVDSIVDMEIN
-503 YLFTNDYDY
+503 YLFTNDPEY

-518 FMPKQAPQPRPV
+518 FIPKQHRHQMSQNNNMPN
-530 YNNQQGQPGMGGQG
+530 NNQP
-544 QPGQMPQNNMQGNN
+544 NNNN
-558 MGQGGMG
+558 NN
-565 PGMGQM
+565 QM
-571 NQDIRPQPPVDA
+571 NNEIRPPQPPVDA
-583 KSIFIKEIRNRI
+583 KTLFIKEIRNRI

-621 IEDNMQIKLYNKLY
+621 IEDNMQLKLYNKLY
-635 NAREMTDLLNEP
+635 NAREMTDLLSEP

-652 RRKELNE
+652 RRKELNDL
-659 MIKVMRNAQKI
+659 IKVMRNAQKV
-670 IRRDPDLMTV
+670 IRRDPDLMSV

-687 SDIITPSEQKAKEE
+687 SDITPAQAQSKKEE
-701 KAKPKTDPFKNMNM
+701 KKEFLSKTLPPKA
-715 KEPAFKAPAPKPE
+715 EP
-728 PVQQPAAPAQPKPAA
+728 PKPALTKNN
-743 SQPAKKGYGNL
+743 STKKTGYGNL
-754 FGNYK
+754 FG

>member
-1 MEGPVSLEQEKSDAD
+1 MSKDTGEDDKD

-103 KKFTDFIEVRKTIE
+103 VKFTDFIKVRETIE
-117 ALTDEVCKTDKN
+117 ALTDEVCKTNKN
-129 IVDKPIVLNV
+129 IIDKPIVLNV

-154 VTRVPVGNQP
+154 VTRVPIGDQP
-164 KNIEEITKNMAI
+164 KNIEQITKDMAR
-176 RYIDDPLTIILCV
+176 RYVEDPLTIILCV

-195 IATSDGLK
+195 IATSDGLM
-203 LAKEIDTTGSRTLGV
+203 LAKEIDVNGTRTLGV

-224 MDAGTDARK
+224 MDAGTDAK
-233 ALLGEEIPLKLG
+233 KVLMNEEIPLKLG

-250 NRSKQDLLDKI
+250 NRSKQDLNNKI
-261 PMILA
+261 SMA
-266 AKREKEFFKS
+266 ETQRKEREFFKS
-276 HPVYKNMPQGYLG
+276 HPVYKNLPAGHLG
-289 TDLLINKLTKIY
+289 TEVLINKLTKIY

-321 TAEEELAS
+321 TAEEELQS

-344 LWNMLNEYC
+344 LWNMINEYC
-353 DIFRNVLKG
+353 DVFRKVLQG
-362 KYDNKR
+362 KYNNKR
-368 LSFLKEEG
+368 VNFLEGEG

-391 TGDYKATAG
+391 TENYKATAG

-444 CFQNVFQYLDF
+444 CFQEVFQYLDF
-455 LSGKIL
+455 LSGKIM
-461 ERTFTRFPQAIN
+461 EKTFTRFPQAVN
-473 DMGDL
+473 DMTDL
-478 ISNYLIEERD
+478 VSNYLMEERD
-488 KTKYIVDSVVDMEIN
+488 KTKYLIDSVVDMEIN

-518 FMPKQAPQPRPV
+518 FIPKQKP
-530 YNNQQGQPGMGGQG
+530 N
-544 QPGQMPQNNMQGNN
+544 QGNT
-558 MGQGGMG
+558 GGSNDG
-565 PGMGQM
+565 KGGT
-571 NQDIRPQPPVDA
+571 NNIDNKPQPPIDA
-583 KSIFIKEIRNRI
+583 KNIFINEIRNRI

-621 IEDNMQIKLYNKLY
+621 IEENMQLKLYNKLY
-635 NAREMTDLLNEP
+635 NARELTDLLSEP

-652 RRKELNE
+652 RRKELND

-670 IRRDPDLMTV
+670 LRRDPDLMTV
-680 MQININD
+680 MQINISD
-687 SDIITPSEQKAKEE
+687 SDITSTTANKKKEE
-701 KAKPKTDPFKNMNM
+701 QPKKIEKKESKPVVEKPKP
-715 KEPAFKAPAPKPE
+715 PAQKPS
-728 PVQQPAAPAQPKPAA
+728 PAADDKK
-743 SQPAKKGYGNL
+743 KKGYGNL
-754 FGNYK
+754 FG

>member
-1 MEGPVSLEQEKSDAD
+1 MSKDTEDDKD

-88 INSGQPWAI
+88 INSGEPWAI

-103 KKFTDFIEVRKTIE
+103 TKFTDFIKVRETIE
-117 ALTDEVCKTDKN
+117 ALTDEVCKKNKN
-129 IVDKPIVLNV
+129 IIDKPIVLNV

-154 VTRVPVGNQP
+154 VTRVPIGDQP
-164 KNIEEITKNMAI
+164 KNIEQITKDMAR
-176 RYIDDPLTIILCV
+176 RYAEDPLTIILCV

-195 IATSDGLK
+195 IATSDGLM
-203 LAKEIDTTGSRTLGV
+203 LAKEIDTTGTRTIGV

-233 ALLGEEIPLKLG
+233 TLMNEEIPLRLG

-250 NRSKQDLLDKI
+250 NRSKQDLINKLSMAETSRKE
-261 PMILA
+261 
-266 AKREKEFFKS
+266 REFFKS
-276 HPVYKNMPQGYLG
+276 HPVYKNLPPGHFG
-289 TDLLINKLTKIY
+289 TDVLINKLTKIY
-301 FRIIRENLPR
+301 FRVIRENLPR
-311 IVKAINDRVK
+311 IIKAINERVK
-321 TAEEELAS
+321 TAEEELQS
-329 LGQPMPTDDAGKMSM
+329 LGQPMPTDDAGKMSL
-344 LWNMLNEYC
+344 LWNMINEYC
-353 DIFRNVLKG
+353 DIFRKVLQG
-362 KYDNKR
+362 KCHNKS
-368 LSFLKEEG
+368 LNFLEGEG

-391 TGDYKATAG
+391 TGNYKATAG

-461 ERTFTRFPQAIN
+461 EKTFIRFPQAIN
-473 DMGDL
+473 DMTDL
-478 ISNYLIEERD
+478 VTNYLIEERD
-488 KTKYIVDSVVDMEIN
+488 KTKYLIDSIVEMEIN
-503 YLFTNDYDY
+503 YLFTNDPDY

-518 FMPKQAPQPRPV
+518 FIPKHQRPPM
-530 YNNQQGQPGMGGQG
+530 NNN
-544 QPGQMPQNNMQGNN
+544 QPGQGPNQGNN
-558 MGQGGMG
+558 PNQNQN
-565 PGMGQM
+565 QM
-571 NQDIRPQPPVDA
+571 NNNDMRPQPPIDA
-583 KSIFIKEIRNRI
+583 KTIFIKEIRNRI

-621 IEDNMQIKLYNKLY
+621 IQENMQLKLYNKLY
-635 NAREMTDLLNEP
+635 NAREMTDLLSEP

-652 RRKELNE
+652 RRKELTSL
-659 MIKVMRNAQKI
+659 IKVMKNAQKI

-680 MQININD
+680 MEININD
-687 SDIITPSEQKAKEE
+687 SDITSHKPQEQKKEE
-701 KAKPKTDPFKNMNM
+701 PKK
-715 KEPAFKAPAPKPE
+715 
-728 PVQQPAAPAQPKPAA
+728 PAAKAEPPKPALTK
-743 SQPAKKGYGNL
+743 PAEKKKGYGNL
-754 FGNYK
+754 FG

>member
-1 MEGPVSLEQEKSDAD
+1 MSKDTGEDDKD

-88 INSGQPWAI
+88 INSGQPWAV

-103 KKFTDFIEVRKTIE
+103 VKFTDFVKVRETIE
-117 ALTDEVCKTDKN
+117 ALTDEVCKTNKN
-129 IVDKPIVLNV
+129 IIDKPIVLNV

-154 VTRVPVGNQP
+154 VTRVPIGDQP
-164 KNIEEITKNMAI
+164 KNIEQITKDMAR
-176 RYIDDPLTIILCV
+176 RYVEDPLTIILCV

-195 IATSDGLK
+195 IATSDGLM
-203 LAKEIDTTGSRTLGV
+203 LAKDIDVAGTRTLGV

-224 MDAGTDARK
+224 MDAGTDAK
-233 ALLGEEIPLKLG
+233 KVLMNEEIPLKLG

-250 NRSKQDLLDKI
+250 NRSKQDLNNKI
-261 PMILA
+261 SMA
-266 AKREKEFFKS
+266 ETQRKEREFFKT
-276 HPVYKNMPQGYLG
+276 HPVYKNLPAGHLG
-289 TDLLINKLTKIY
+289 TEVLINKLTKIY

-321 TAEEELAS
+321 TAEEELQG

-344 LWNMLNEYC
+344 LWNMINEYC
-353 DIFRNVLKG
+353 DVFRKVLQG
-362 KYDNKR
+362 KYNNKR
-368 LSFLKEEG
+368 VNFLEGEG

-444 CFQNVFQYLDF
+444 CFQEVFQYLDF
-455 LSGKIL
+455 LSGKIM
-461 ERTFTRFPQAIN
+461 EKTFTRFPQAIN
-473 DMGDL
+473 DMTDL
-478 ISNYLIEERD
+478 VSNYLMEERD
-488 KTKYIVDSVVDMEIN
+488 KTKYLIDSVVDMEIN

-518 FMPKQAPQPRPV
+518 FIPKQARQSQV
-530 YNNQQGQPGMGGQG
+530 MNDNKGDGKG
-544 QPGQMPQNNMQGNN
+544 GNN
-558 MGQGGMG
+558 
-565 PGMGQM
+565 
-571 NQDIRPQPPVDA
+571 NLNNEIKPQPPIDA
-583 KSIFIKEIRNRI
+583 KNIFINEIRNRI

-621 IEDNMQIKLYNKLY
+621 IEENMQLKLYNKLY
-635 NAREMTDLLNEP
+635 NAREMTDLLSEP

-670 IRRDPDLMTV
+670 LRRDPDLMTV
-680 MQININD
+680 MQINISDND
-687 SDIITPSEQKAKEE
+687 ITSTQASKKKEE
-701 KAKPKTDPFKNMNM
+701 PKKIEKKDSKPAEKPKAPPAKPS
-715 KEPAFKAPAPKPE
+715 PAPEGDK
-728 PVQQPAAPAQPKPAA
+728 K
-743 SQPAKKGYGNL
+743 KKGYGNL
-754 FGNYK
+754 FG

>member
-1 MEGPVSLEQEKSDAD
+1 MSKDTGDDKD
-16 NVLFKK
+16 NILFKK

-88 INSGQPWAI
+88 ISHGDPWAI

-103 KKFTDFIEVRKTIE
+103 VKFTDFIKVRETIE

-164 KNIEEITKNMAI
+164 KNIEQITKDMAT
-176 RYIDDPLTIILCV
+176 RYIEDPLTIILCV

-203 LAKEIDTTGSRTLGV
+203 LAKEIDTSGSRTLGV

-224 MDAGTDARK
+224 MDAGTDAKK
-233 ALLGEEIPLKLG
+233 ALMNEEIYLKLG

-250 NRSKQDLLDKI
+250 NRSKQDLNNKLSMAETSRK
-261 PMILA
+261 
-266 AKREKEFFKS
+266 EKEFFKS
-276 HPVYKNMPQGYLG
+276 HPIYKNLPAGHLG
-289 TDLLINKLTKIY
+289 TDVLINKLTKIY
-301 FRIIRENLPR
+301 FKIIRENLPR
-311 IVKAINDRVK
+311 IIKAINDRVK
-321 TAEEELAS
+321 EAEEELDG
-329 LGQPMPTDDAGKMSM
+329 LGQPMPTDDAGKMSL
-344 LWNMLNEYC
+344 LWNMINEYC
-353 DIFRNVLKG
+353 DIFRNILQG
-362 KYDNKR
+362 KYTNRR
-368 LSFLKEEG
+368 LSFLEGEG

-391 TGDYKATAG
+391 TGDYKCTKG

-429 LLRPQLEKLKDPIEE
+429 LLKPQLEKLKEPIEE

-461 ERTFTRFPQAIN
+461 EKTFIRFPQAVN
-473 DMGDL
+473 DLTDL
-478 ISNYLIEERD
+478 VTNYLLEEKE
-488 KTKYIVDSVVDMEIN
+488 KTKYLVDSIVDMEIN
-503 YLFTNDYDY
+503 YLFTNDPEY

-518 FMPKQAPQPRPV
+518 FIPKQHR
-530 YNNQQGQPGMGGQG
+530 QQMSQS
-544 QPGQMPQNNMQGNN
+544 NNMQNN
-558 MGQGGMG
+558 NQ
-565 PGMGQM
+565 PNNNNNNQM
-571 NQDIRPQPPVDA
+571 NNEIRPPQPPVDG
-583 KSIFIKEIRNRI
+583 KTLFIKEIRNRI

-621 IEDNMQIKLYNKLY
+621 IEDNMQLKLYNKLY
-635 NAREMTDLLNEP
+635 NAREMTDLLSEP

-652 RRKELNE
+652 RRKELNDL
-659 MIKVMRNAQKI
+659 IKVMRNAQKV
-670 IRRDPDLMTV
+670 IRRDPDLMSV

-687 SDIITPSEQKAKEE
+687 SDITPTQTKNKKEDKKEILSKTVPPKSE
-701 KAKPKTDPFKNMNM
+701 P
-715 KEPAFKAPAPKPE
+715 
-728 PVQQPAAPAQPKPAA
+728 PKPALTKNN
-743 SQPAKKGYGNL
+743 STKKTGYGNL
-754 FGNYK
+754 FG

>member
-1 MEGPVSLEQEKSDAD
+1 MSGKDTSDEKD
-16 NVLFKK
+16 NILFQK

-88 INSGQPWAI
+88 INHGEPWAI

-103 KKFTDFIEVRKTIE
+103 QKFTDFNKVRETIE
-117 ALTDEVCKTDKN
+117 ALTDEVCAKDKN
-129 IVDKPIVLNV
+129 IVDKPIILNV

-154 VTRVPVGNQP
+154 VTRVPVGDQP
-164 KNIEEITKNMAI
+164 KNIEEITKNMAK
-176 RYIDDPLTIILCV
+176 RYVSDPLTIILCV

-203 LAKEIDTTGSRTLGV
+203 LAKEIDTGGVRTIGV

-233 ALLGEEIPLKLG
+233 ALMNEEIPLKLG

-250 NRSKQDLLDKI
+250 NRSKQDLVNKL
-261 PMILA
+261 PMSEMV
-266 AKREKEFFKS
+266 KKEKEFFRS

-289 TDLLINKLTKIY
+289 TDILIQKLTKIY
-301 FRIIRENLPR
+301 FKIIRDNLPR
-311 IVKAINDRVK
+311 IIKAINDRMK
-321 TAEEELAS
+321 EAEEELSS
-329 LGQPMPTDDAGKMSM
+329 LGNPMPIDDAGKMSL
-344 LWNMLNEYC
+344 LWTMLNEYC

-368 LSFLKEEG
+368 LAFLKDEG
-376 GFKIKILYKKLLEEF
+376 GYKIKILYKKLLDEF

-414 GDSIPGFPSVDAFIY
+414 GDSIPGFPSVDAFTY
-429 LLRPQLEKLKDPIEE
+429 LLKPQLEKLKEPIEE
-444 CFQNVFQYLDF
+444 CFAEVYQYIDF

-461 ERTFTRFPQAIN
+461 ERTFARFPQIIN
-473 DMGDL
+473 DMGDF
-478 ISNYLIEERD
+478 INNFLIEVKD
-488 KTKYIVDSVVDMEIN
+488 KCKYIVDSVVDMEIN

-518 FMPKQAPQPRPV
+518 FIPK
-530 YNNQQGQPGMGGQG
+530 NQNKNV
-544 QPGQMPQNNMQGNN
+544 QNNTGNTNRNN
-558 MGQGGMG
+558 MNDNNDNYE
-565 PGMGQM
+565 P
-571 NQDIRPQPPVDA
+571 IDA
-583 KSIFIKEIRNRI
+583 KNIFIKEIRNRI

-610 PKIMGNYLVKE
+610 PKIIGNNLVKE
-621 IEDNMQIKLYNKLY
+621 IEDNMQIELYNQLY
-635 NAREMTDLLNEP
+635 KSNELVALLSEP
-647 ESVAE
+647 EHIAE
-652 RRKELNE
+652 RRRDLTEL
-659 MIKVMRNAQKI
+659 IKVMRNAQKV

-680 MQININD
+680 MQIDIND
-687 SDIITPSEQKAKEE
+687 SDIYPGGKNEKNTNENPSPASKNLSSQNSFKSNLSNQNS
-701 KAKPKTDPFKNMNM
+701 FKNVNGINNQNS
-715 KEPAFKAPAPKPE
+715 FKNN
-728 PVQQPAAPAQPKPAA
+728 A
-743 SQPAKKGYGNL
+743 STNSPIKQNASKKNYGNL
-754 FGNYK
+754 FG

>member
-1 MEGPVSLEQEKSDAD
+1 MSKDTGDDDKD

-88 INSGQPWAI
+88 INSGQPWAV

-103 KKFTDFIEVRKTIE
+103 VKFTDFVKVRETIE
-117 ALTDEVCKTDKN
+117 ALTDEVCKTNKN
-129 IVDKPIVLNV
+129 IIDKPIVLNV

-154 VTRVPVGNQP
+154 VTRVPIGDQP
-164 KNIEEITKNMAI
+164 KNIEQITKDMAR
-176 RYIDDPLTIILCV
+176 RYVEDPLTIILCV

-195 IATSDGLK
+195 IATSDGLM
-203 LAKEIDTTGSRTLGV
+203 LAKDIDVAGTRTLGV

-224 MDAGTDARK
+224 MDAGTDAK
-233 ALLGEEIPLKLG
+233 KVLMNEEIPLKLG

-250 NRSKQDLLDKI
+250 NRSKQDLNNKI
-261 PMILA
+261 SMA
-266 AKREKEFFKS
+266 ETQRKEREFFKT
-276 HPVYKNMPQGYLG
+276 HPVYKNLPAGHLG
-289 TDLLINKLTKIY
+289 TEVLINKLTKIY

-321 TAEEELAS
+321 TAEEELQG

-344 LWNMLNEYC
+344 LWNMINEYC
-353 DIFRNVLKG
+353 DVFRKVLQG
-362 KYDNKR
+362 KYNNKR
-368 LSFLKEEG
+368 VNFLEGEG

-400 YTDENINYA
+400 YNDENINYA

-444 CFQNVFQYLDF
+444 CFQEVFQYLDF
-455 LSGKIL
+455 LSGKIM
-461 ERTFTRFPQAIN
+461 EKTFTRFPQAIN
-473 DMGDL
+473 DMTDL
-478 ISNYLIEERD
+478 VSNYLMEERD
-488 KTKYIVDSVVDMEIN
+488 KTKYLIDSVVDMEIN

-518 FMPKQAPQPRPV
+518 FIPKQARQSQV
-530 YNNQQGQPGMGGQG
+530 MNDNKGDGKG
-544 QPGQMPQNNMQGNN
+544 GNN
-558 MGQGGMG
+558 
-565 PGMGQM
+565 
-571 NQDIRPQPPVDA
+571 NLNNEIKPQPPIDA
-583 KSIFIKEIRNRI
+583 KNIFINEIRNRI

-621 IEDNMQIKLYNKLY
+621 IEENMQLKLYNKLY
-635 NAREMTDLLNEP
+635 NAREMTDLLSEP

-652 RRKELNE
+652 RRKELND

-670 IRRDPDLMTV
+670 LRRDPDLMTV
-680 MQININD
+680 MQINISDND
-687 SDIITPSEQKAKEE
+687 ITSTQASKKKEE
-701 KAKPKTDPFKNMNM
+701 PKKIEKKDSKPVAEKPKAPPAKPS
-715 KEPAFKAPAPKPE
+715 PAPEGDK
-728 PVQQPAAPAQPKPAA
+728 K
-743 SQPAKKGYGNL
+743 KKGYGNL
-754 FGNYK
+754 FG

>member
-1 MEGPVSLEQEKSDAD
+1 MSKDTGDDDKD

-88 INSGQPWAI
+88 INSGQPWAV

-103 KKFTDFIEVRKTIE
+103 VKFTDFVKVRETIE
-117 ALTDEVCKTDKN
+117 ALTDEVCKTNKN
-129 IVDKPIVLNV
+129 IIDKPIVLNV

-154 VTRVPVGNQP
+154 VTRVPIGDQP
-164 KNIEEITKNMAI
+164 KNIEQITKDMAR
-176 RYIDDPLTIILCV
+176 RYVEDPLTIILCV

-195 IATSDGLK
+195 IATSDGLM
-203 LAKEIDTTGSRTLGV
+203 LAKDIDVAGTRTLGV

-224 MDAGTDARK
+224 MDAGTDAK
-233 ALLGEEIPLKLG
+233 KVLMNEEIPLKLG

-250 NRSKQDLLDKI
+250 NRSKQDLNNKI
-261 PMILA
+261 SMA
-266 AKREKEFFKS
+266 ETQRKEREFFKT
-276 HPVYKNMPQGYLG
+276 HPVYKNLPAGHLG
-289 TDLLINKLTKIY
+289 TEVLINKLTKIY

-321 TAEEELAS
+321 TAEEELQG

-344 LWNMLNEYC
+344 LWNMINEYC
-353 DIFRNVLKG
+353 DVFRKVLQG
-362 KYDNKR
+362 KYNNKR
-368 LSFLKEEG
+368 VNFLEGEG

-444 CFQNVFQYLDF
+444 CFQEVFQYLDF
-455 LSGKIL
+455 LSGKIM
-461 ERTFTRFPQAIN
+461 EKTFTRFPQAIN
-473 DMGDL
+473 DMTDL
-478 ISNYLIEERD
+478 VSNYLMEERD
-488 KTKYIVDSVVDMEIN
+488 KTKYLIDSVVDMEIN

-518 FMPKQAPQPRPV
+518 FIPKQTRQSQV
-530 YNNQQGQPGMGGQG
+530 MNDNKGDGKG
-544 QPGQMPQNNMQGNN
+544 GNN
-558 MGQGGMG
+558 
-565 PGMGQM
+565 
-571 NQDIRPQPPVDA
+571 NLNNEIKPQPPIDA
-583 KSIFIKEIRNRI
+583 KNIFINEIRNRI

-621 IEDNMQIKLYNKLY
+621 IEENMQLKLYNKLY
-635 NAREMTDLLNEP
+635 NAREMTDLLSEP

-652 RRKELNE
+652 RRKELND

-670 IRRDPDLMTV
+670 LRRDPDLMTV
-680 MQININD
+680 MQINISDND
-687 SDIITPSEQKAKEE
+687 ITNTQASKKKEE
-701 KAKPKTDPFKNMNM
+701 PKKIEKKDSKPVAEKPKAPPAKPS
-715 KEPAFKAPAPKPE
+715 PAPEENK
-728 PVQQPAAPAQPKPAA
+728 K
-743 SQPAKKGYGNL
+743 KKGYGNL
-754 FGNYK
+754 FG

>member
-1 MEGPVSLEQEKSDAD
+1 MSKDTGDDDKD

-103 KKFTDFIEVRKTIE
+103 VKFTDFIKVRETIE
-117 ALTDEVCKTDKN
+117 ALTDEVCKTNKN
-129 IVDKPIVLNV
+129 IIDKPIVLNV

-154 VTRVPVGNQP
+154 VTRVPIGDQP
-164 KNIEEITKNMAI
+164 KNIEQITKDMAR
-176 RYIDDPLTIILCV
+176 RYVEDPLTIILCV

-195 IATSDGLK
+195 IATSDGLM
-203 LAKEIDTTGSRTLGV
+203 LAKEIDVNGTRTLGV

-224 MDAGTDARK
+224 MDAGTDAK
-233 ALLGEEIPLKLG
+233 KVLMNEEIPLKLG

-250 NRSKQDLLDKI
+250 NRSKQDLNNKI
-261 PMILA
+261 SMA
-266 AKREKEFFKS
+266 ETQRKEREFFKS
-276 HPVYKNMPQGYLG
+276 HPVYKNLPAGHLG
-289 TDLLINKLTKIY
+289 TEVLINKLTKIY

-321 TAEEELAS
+321 TAEEELQS

-344 LWNMLNEYC
+344 LWNMINEYC
-353 DIFRNVLKG
+353 DVFRKVLQG
-362 KYDNKR
+362 KYNNKR
-368 LSFLKEEG
+368 VNFLEGEG

-391 TGDYKATAG
+391 TENYKATAG

-444 CFQNVFQYLDF
+444 CFQEVFQYLDF
-455 LSGKIL
+455 LSGKIM
-461 ERTFTRFPQAIN
+461 EKTFTRFPQAVN
-473 DMGDL
+473 DMTDL
-478 ISNYLIEERD
+478 VSNYLMEERD
-488 KTKYIVDSVVDMEIN
+488 KTKYLIDSVVDMEIN

-518 FMPKQAPQPRPV
+518 FIPKQKP
-530 YNNQQGQPGMGGQG
+530 N
-544 QPGQMPQNNMQGNN
+544 QGNT
-558 MGQGGMG
+558 GGSNDG
-565 PGMGQM
+565 KGGT
-571 NQDIRPQPPVDA
+571 NNIDNKPQPPIDA
-583 KSIFIKEIRNRI
+583 KNIFINEIRNRI

-621 IEDNMQIKLYNKLY
+621 IEENMQLKLYNKLY
-635 NAREMTDLLNEP
+635 NARELTDLLSEP

-652 RRKELNE
+652 RRKELND

-670 IRRDPDLMTV
+670 LRRDPDLMTV
-680 MQININD
+680 MQINISD
-687 SDIITPSEQKAKEE
+687 SDITNTTANKKKEE
-701 KAKPKTDPFKNMNM
+701 QPKKIEKKESKPVVEKPKP
-715 KEPAFKAPAPKPE
+715 PAPKPS
-728 PVQQPAAPAQPKPAA
+728 PAADDKK
-743 SQPAKKGYGNL
+743 KKGYGNL
-754 FGNYK
+754 FG